1 MANSFGYQANP
12 SAFLPCRRTG
22 TENRGVLRAG
32 RRVLAVVGIAGLVLT
47 GFARAQETSPD
58 ALVKNVTLE
67 VIDIISKDKDLQSGN
82 QRKIIELVEA
92 RVLPHFN
99 FAAMTRLAVAVNWE
113 KSTSE
118 QKKLLTD
125 EFKTLLV
132 RTYSS
137 ALSAYRDQRFE
148 FRPLRAKPT
157 DTDVTVQVRISQGG
171 REPVTLDYDMERTPS
186 GWKVYDVRVGGVSL
200 VANYRTE
207 FSNEIRANGIDGLIK
222 GLAAKNRGQTIR
234 AEKK

>member
-1 MANSFGYQANP
+1 M
-12 SAFLPCRRTG
+12 
-22 TENRGVLRAG
+22 LRQI
-32 RRVLAVVGIAGLVLT
+32 RVLLLVSLAGLLLSAGPV
-47 GFARAQETSPD
+47 ASQEMAPD
-58 ALVKNVTLE
+58 VLVKNVTLE
-67 VIDIISKDKDLQSGN
+67 VLDIIAKDKDIQSGN
-82 QRKIIELVEA
+82 QKKIVDLVEV

-99 FAAMTRLAVAVNWE
+99 FLAMTRLAVATNWD
-113 KSTSE
+113 KATSE
-118 QKKLLTD
+118 QKRQLTD

-137 ALSAYRDQRFE
+137 ALSAYRDQKFD

-171 REPVTLDYDMERTPS
+171 REPVTLEYDMEKSSS

-207 FSNEIRANGIDGLIK
+207 FANEIRASGVDGLIR
-222 GLAAKNRGQTIR
+222 GLTAKNRGPSQR
-234 AEKK
+234 AERK